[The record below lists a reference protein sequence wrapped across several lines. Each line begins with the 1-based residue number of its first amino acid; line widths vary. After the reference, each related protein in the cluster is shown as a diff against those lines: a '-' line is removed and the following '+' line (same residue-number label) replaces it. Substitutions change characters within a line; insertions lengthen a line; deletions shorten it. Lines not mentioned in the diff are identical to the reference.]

1 MQEIK
6 TNTVLNA
13 VNALLIKQTEKG
25 VQKYGQSVTPA
36 KLTTVAWIDHAQEE
50 IVDLLVYLEC
60 LKQKLLQDS
69 DK

>member
-36 KLTTVAWIDHAQEE
+36 KLTTVAWLEHAQEE
-50 IVDLLVYLEC
+50 LVDTLVYLEC

>member
-6 TNTVLNA
+6 TNEVLNA
-13 VNALLIKQTEKG
+13 VSALLIKQTEKG
-25 VQKYGQSVTPA
+25 VQKYGQAVTPA
-36 KLTTVAWIDHAQEE
+36 NLTTIAWLEHAQEE

-60 LKQKLLQDS
+60 LKQKLLKDS

>member
-6 TNTVLNA
+6 TNAVLNA
-13 VNALLIKQTEKG
+13 VQALLIKQTEKG

-36 KLTTVAWIDHAQEE
+36 KLTTVAWLEHAQEE
-50 IVDLLVYLEC
+50 IIDLLVYLEC
-60 LKQKLLQDS
+60 LKQKLYHE